1 MGNFDDNKHTM
12 TAPYKLKRLSVRV
25 NRLSLVARVDP
36 EIRDQVIFRRCTVRL
51 QRYSPDELRYL
62 ASTCENGPTSV
73 ADENFSGHKLRRLCI
88 RLPRMPLYARSD
100 ISSRAS
106 SAICS
111 EAEPTDLEDDET
123 VY

>member
-1 MGNFDDNKHTM
+1 MGNFDDNKRAM

-62 ASTCENGPTSV
+62 GKRNCA
-73 ADENFSGHKLRRLCI
+73 
-88 RLPRMPLYARSD
+88 
-100 ISSRAS
+100 
-106 SAICS
+106 
-111 EAEPTDLEDDET
+111 
-123 VY
+123 